1 MKALII
7 AATAAASLLAS
18 AASAATAQQASAA
31 PANPGPVIPGVC
43 VYYNA
48 RLLAQSSAGQAVEAR
63 MQQLAQEVQGELQPY
78 ATAIQTEAQQLQTSG
93 ASLPADQMQQRRQAL
108 QQRAQEAQQLEA
120 TRENELRYTL
130 GMQRQAITEA
140 VSPILTALYQEKGC
154 GLLLD
159 RESVFMMNPAMD
171 VTDLAIQ
178 RLNTALPTLSFNR
191 MTVPAQTQA
200 QPAAAR

>member
-7 AATAAASLLAS
+7 AATAAASLIAT
-18 AASAATAQQASAA
+18 AASAQQAGA

-78 ATAIQTEAQQLQTSG
+78 ATAIQS
-93 ASLPADQMQQRRQAL
+93 
-108 QQRAQEAQQLEA
+108 EAQQLEA

-191 MTVPAQTQA
+191 MAVPAQTQA
-200 QPAAAR
+200 QPAAAN

>member
-7 AATAAASLLAS
+7 AATAAASLVATVAS
-18 AASAATAQQASAA
+18 AQSAAA
-31 PANPGPVIPGVC
+31 PANPGPVVPGVC

-48 RLLAQSSAGQAVEAR
+48 RLLAQSAAGQAVEAR
-63 MQQLAQEVQGELQPY
+63 MQQLALEVQGELQPY
-78 ATAIQTEAQQLQTSG
+78 ATAIQSEAQQLQTSG
-93 ASLPADQMQQRRQAL
+93 ASLPADQLQSRRQAL
-108 QQRAQEAQQLEA
+108 QQRAQEAQQLEG

-130 GMQRQAITEA
+130 AMQRQAITEA

-171 VTDLAIQ
+171 LTDTAIQ

-191 MTVPAQTQA
+191 MAVPAQQSQ
-200 QPAAAR
+200 QPAAAN

>member
-1 MKALII
+1 MKALIL
-7 AATAAASLLAS
+7 AAAAAASLLAN
-18 AASAATAQQASAA
+18 AASAQQAAA
-31 PANPGPVIPGVC
+31 PSNPGPVIPGVC

-48 RLLAQSSAGQAVEAR
+48 RLLAQSAAGQAVETR

-78 ATAIQTEAQQLQTSG
+78 ATSIQTEAQQLQSAG
-93 ASLPADQMQQRRQAL
+93 SSIPADQLQQRRQAL
-108 QQRAQEAQQLEA
+108 QQRAQEAQQLES

-130 GMQRQAITEA
+130 AMQRQAITEA
-140 VSPILTALYQEKGC
+140 VSPILTTLYQEKGC

-171 VTDLAIQ
+171 ITETAIQ

-191 MTVPAQTQA
+191 MAVPAQQSQ
-200 QPAAAR
+200 QPAAAN

>member
-130 GMQRQAITEA
+130 AMQRQAITEA

>member
-7 AATAAASLLAS
+7 AATAAASLVS
-18 AASAATAQQASAA
+18 TAALAQQAA
-31 PANPGPVIPGVC
+31 PQNPGPVIPGVC
-43 VYYNA
+43 TYYNA
-48 RLLAQSSAGQAVEAR
+48 RLLAQSSAGQAVETR

-78 ATAIQTEAQQLQTSG
+78 ATAIQTEATALQTGG
-93 ASLPADQMQQRRQAL
+93 ASIPADQLNQRRQAL

-130 GMQRQAITEA
+130 GTQRQKITEA

-171 VTDLAIQ
+171 LTDVAIQ
-178 RLNTALPTLSFNR
+178 RLNAALPTLTFNR
-191 MTVPAQTQA
+191 MPVPAQ
-200 QPAAAR
+200 

>member
-7 AATAAASLLAS
+7 AATAAATLVAT
-18 AASAATAQQASAA
+18 AASAQQAAA

-48 RLLAQSSAGQAVEAR
+48 RLLAQSAAGQAVEAR
-63 MQQLAQEVQGELQPY
+63 MQPLAQEVPGELQPY
-78 ATAIQTEAQQLQTSG
+78 ATALQTEAQQLQTSG
-93 ASLPADQMQQRRQAL
+93 ASLPADQLQQRRQAL
-108 QQRAQEAQQLEA
+108 QQRAQEAQQLEG

-130 GMQRQAITEA
+130 AMQRQAITEA

-171 VTDLAIQ
+171 LTDTAIQ

-191 MTVPAQTQA
+191 MAVPAQQPQ
-200 QPAAAR
+200 QPAAAN

>member
-7 AATAAASLLAS
+7 AATAAASLLAT
-18 AASAATAQQASAA
+18 AASAQQA

-78 ATAIQTEAQQLQTSG
+78 ATQIQTEAQQLQTSG
-93 ASLPADQMQQRRQAL
+93 SSLPADQLQQRRQAL
-108 QQRAQEAQQLEA
+108 QQRAQEAQQLES

-191 MTVPAQTQA
+191 MPVPAQAQA
-200 QPAAAR
+200 QPAAAN

>member
-7 AATAAASLLAS
+7 AATAAASLVAT
-18 AASAATAQQASAA
+18 AASAQQAAA

-48 RLLAQSSAGQAVEAR
+48 RLLAQSAAGQAVEAR

-78 ATAIQTEAQQLQTSG
+78 ATAIQTEAQQLQASG
-93 ASLPADQMQQRRQAL
+93 ASLPAADLQQRRQAL
-108 QQRAQEAQQLEA
+108 QQRAQEAQQLEG

-130 GMQRQAITEA
+130 AMQRQAITEA

-171 VTDLAIQ
+171 LTDTAIQ

-191 MTVPAQTQA
+191 MAVPAQQSQ
-200 QPAAAR
+200 QPAAAN

>member
-7 AATAAASLLAS
+7 AATAAASLIAT
-18 AASAATAQQASAA
+18 AASAQQA

-78 ATAIQTEAQQLQTSG
+78 ATQIQTEAQQLQTSG
-93 ASLPADQMQQRRQAL
+93 SSLPADQLQQRRQAL
-108 QQRAQEAQQLEA
+108 QQRAQEAQQLES

-191 MTVPAQTQA
+191 LPVPAQTQA
-200 QPAAAR
+200 QPAAAN

>member
-1 MKALII
+1 MKTLII
-7 AATAAASLLAS
+7 AATAAASLIAT
-18 AASAATAQQASAA
+18 AASAQQA

-78 ATAIQTEAQQLQTSG
+78 ATQIQTEAQQLQTSG
-93 ASLPADQMQQRRQAL
+93 SSLPADQLQQRRQAL
-108 QQRAQEAQQLEA
+108 QQRAQEAQQLES

-191 MTVPAQTQA
+191 MPVPAQTQA
-200 QPAAAR
+200 QPAAAN

>member
-7 AATAAASLLAS
+7 AATAAASLLAT

-78 ATAIQTEAQQLQTSG
+78 ATAIQTEAQQLQSAG
-93 ASLPADQMQQRRQAL
+93 ASLPADQANQRRQAL
-108 QQRAQEAQQLEA
+108 QQRVQEAQQLEA

-130 GMQRQAITEA
+130 AMQRQAITTA
-140 VSPILTALYQEKGC
+140 VSPILTAIYQEKGC

-159 RESVFMMNPAMD
+159 RESVFMMNPTMD
-171 VTDLAIQ
+171 VTDRVIQ
-178 RLNTALPTLSFNR
+178 RLNTSLPTLSFNR
-191 MTVPAQTQA
+191 LQVPVEAQQ
-200 QPAAAR
+200 

>member
-7 AATAAASLLAS
+7 AATAAATLVAT
-18 AASAATAQQASAA
+18 AASAQQAAA
-31 PANPGPVIPGVC
+31 PANPGPVVPGVC

-48 RLLAQSSAGQAVEAR
+48 RLLAQSAAGQAVEAR

-78 ATAIQTEAQQLQTSG
+78 ATAIQTEAQQLQSQG
-93 ASLPADQMQQRRQAL
+93 GSLPADQLQSRRQQL
-108 QQRAQEAQQLEA
+108 QQRAQEAQQLEG

-130 GMQRQAITEA
+130 AMQRQAITEA

-171 VTDLAIQ
+171 LTDAAIQ

-191 MTVPAQTQA
+191 MAVPAQQSQ
-200 QPAAAR
+200 QPAAAN

>member
-1 MKALII
+1 MKTLII
-7 AATAAASLLAS
+7 AATAAASLLAT
-18 AASAATAQQASAA
+18 AASAQQA

-78 ATAIQTEAQQLQTSG
+78 ATQIQTEAQQLQTSG
-93 ASLPADQMQQRRQAL
+93 SSLPADQLQQRRQAL
-108 QQRAQEAQQLEA
+108 QQRAQEAQQLES

-191 MTVPAQTQA
+191 MPVPAQTQA
-200 QPAAAR
+200 QPAAAN

>member
-7 AATAAASLLAS
+7 AATAAASLVAT
-18 AASAATAQQASAA
+18 AASAQSAAA

-48 RLLAQSSAGQAVEAR
+48 RLLAQSAAGQAVEAR

-78 ATAIQTEAQQLQTSG
+78 ATAIQSEAQQLQTSG
-93 ASLPADQMQQRRQAL
+93 ASLPAAELQQRRQQL
-108 QQRAQEAQQLEA
+108 QQRAQEAQQLEG

-130 GMQRQAITEA
+130 AMQRQAITEA

-171 VTDLAIQ
+171 LTDTAIQ
-178 RLNTALPTLSFNR
+178 RLNAALPTLSFNR
-191 MTVPAQTQA
+191 MSVPAQQSQ
-200 QPAAAR
+200 QPAAAN

>member
-7 AATAAASLLAS
+7 AATTAASLLAS

-48 RLLAQSSAGQAVEAR
+48 RLLAQSSAGQAVETR

-78 ATAIQTEAQQLQTSG
+78 ATAIQSEAQQLQTSG
-93 ASLPADQMQQRRQAL
+93 SSLPADQLNQRRQAL

-130 GMQRQAITEA
+130 AMQRQAITEA
-140 VSPILTALYQEKGC
+140 VSPILTAIYQEKGC

-171 VTDLAIQ
+171 VTDTAIQ

-191 MTVPAQTQA
+191 MTVPAQQGQ
-200 QPAAAR
+200 QPAAAN

>member
-7 AATAAASLLAS
+7 AATAAASLLAT
-18 AASAATAQQASAA
+18 AASAQQA

-78 ATAIQTEAQQLQTSG
+78 ATQIQTEAQQLQTSG
-93 ASLPADQMQQRRQAL
+93 SSLPADQLQQRRQAL
-108 QQRAQEAQQLEA
+108 QQRAQEAQQLES
-120 TRENELRYTL
+120 TRESELRYTL

-191 MTVPAQTQA
+191 LPVPAQTQA
-200 QPAAAR
+200 QPAAAN

>member
-1 MKALII
+1 M
-7 AATAAASLLAS
+7 
-18 AASAATAQQASAA
+18 
-31 PANPGPVIPGVC
+31 C

-48 RLLAQSSAGQAVEAR
+48 RLLAQSSAGQAVETR

-78 ATAIQTEAQQLQTSG
+78 ATAIQSEAQQLQTSG
-93 ASLPADQMQQRRQAL
+93 ASLPADQLQQRRQAL

>member
-1 MKALII
+1 MKALIL
-7 AATAAASLLAS
+7 TAAAVASLLATT
-18 AASAATAQQASAA
+18 ANAQQAAA
-31 PANPGPVIPGVC
+31 PSNPGPVIPGVC
-43 VYYNA
+43 VFYNA

-78 ATAIQTEAQQLQTSG
+78 ATSIQTEAQQLQSSG
-93 ASLPADQMQQRRQAL
+93 ASLPADQLNQRRQAL

-130 GMQRQAITEA
+130 AMQRQAITEA
-140 VSPILTALYQEKGC
+140 VSPILTAIYQEKGC

-171 VTDLAIQ
+171 VTDTAIQ

-191 MTVPAQTQA
+191 MTVPAQQGQ
-200 QPAAAR
+200 QPAAAN

>member
-7 AATAAASLLAS
+7 AATAAATLVAT
-18 AASAATAQQASAA
+18 AASAQQAAA

-48 RLLAQSSAGQAVEAR
+48 RLLAQSAAGQAVEAR

-78 ATAIQTEAQQLQTSG
+78 ATALQTEAQQLQASG
-93 ASLPADQMQQRRQAL
+93 ASLPADQLQQRRQAL
-108 QQRAQEAQQLEA
+108 QQRAQEAQQLES

-130 GMQRQAITEA
+130 AMQRQAITEA

-171 VTDLAIQ
+171 LTETAIQ

-191 MTVPAQTQA
+191 MAVPAQQSQ
-200 QPAAAR
+200 QPAAAN

>member
-7 AATAAASLLAS
+7 AATAAATLVAT
-18 AASAATAQQASAA
+18 AASAQQAAA

-48 RLLAQSSAGQAVEAR
+48 RLAQSAAGQAVEAR

-78 ATAIQTEAQQLQTSG
+78 ATALQTEAQQLQTSG
-93 ASLPADQMQQRRQAL
+93 ASLPADQLQQRRQAL
-108 QQRAQEAQQLEA
+108 QQRAQEAQQLEG

-130 GMQRQAITEA
+130 AMQRQAITEA

-171 VTDLAIQ
+171 LTDTAIQ

-191 MTVPAQTQA
+191 MAVPAQQPQ
-200 QPAAAR
+200 QPAAAN

>member
-7 AATAAASLLAS
+7 AATAAASLVS
-18 AASAATAQQASAA
+18 TAALAQQAA
-31 PANPGPVIPGVC
+31 PQNPGPVIPGVC
-43 VYYNA
+43 TYYNA
-48 RLLAQSSAGQAVEAR
+48 RLLAQSSAGQAVETR
-63 MQQLAQEVQGELQPY
+63 RQQLAQEVQGELQPY
-78 ATAIQTEAQQLQTSG
+78 ATAIQTEATALQTGG
-93 ASLPADQMQQRRQAL
+93 ASIPADQLNQRRQQL

-130 GMQRQAITEA
+130 GTQRQKITEA

-171 VTDLAIQ
+171 LTDVAIQ
-178 RLNTALPTLSFNR
+178 RLNAALPTLTFNR
-191 MTVPAQTQA
+191 MPVPAQ
-200 QPAAAR
+200 

>member
-7 AATAAASLLAS
+7 AATAAASLVS
-18 AASAATAQQASAA
+18 TAALAQQAA
-31 PANPGPVIPGVC
+31 PQNPGPVIPGVC
-43 VYYNA
+43 TYYNA
-48 RLLAQSSAGQAVEAR
+48 RLLAQSSAGQAVETR

-78 ATAIQTEAQQLQTSG
+78 ATAIQTEATALQTGG
-93 ASLPADQMQQRRQAL
+93 ASIPADQLNQRRQQL

-130 GMQRQAITEA
+130 GTQRQKITEA

-171 VTDLAIQ
+171 LTDVAIQ
-178 RLNTALPTLSFNR
+178 RLNAALPTLTFNR
-191 MTVPAQTQA
+191 MPVPAQ
-200 QPAAAR
+200 

>member
-7 AATAAASLLAS
+7 AATAAATLVAT
-18 AASAATAQQASAA
+18 AASAQQAAA

-48 RLLAQSSAGQAVEAR
+48 RLLAQSAAGQAVEAR

-78 ATAIQTEAQQLQTSG
+78 ATALQTEAQQLQSSG
-93 ASLPADQMQQRRQAL
+93 ASLPADQLQSRRQAL
-108 QQRAQEAQQLEA
+108 QQRAQEAQQLEG

-130 GMQRQAITEA
+130 AMQRQAITEA

-171 VTDLAIQ
+171 LTDTAIQ

-191 MTVPAQTQA
+191 MAVPAQQSQ
-200 QPAAAR
+200 QPAAAN

>member
-7 AATAAASLLAS
+7 AATAAASLLAT

-48 RLLAQSSAGQAVEAR
+48 RLLAQSSAGQAVETR

-78 ATAIQTEAQQLQTSG
+78 ATAIQSEAQQLQTSG
-93 ASLPADQMQQRRQAL
+93 ASLPADQLQQRRQAL